1 MTVVHV
7 EGLRAETDTRTLV
20 DEVSFALAAG
30 RVLAL
35 VGESGSGKTTTGLA
49 LLGEHAAGVRVSG
62 SVTVRGNAGF
72 VPQHPSAALNPV
84 RRIGAVFREIGDEA
98 AIATALRRA
107 RVPEEL
113 LDRYPHQLS
122 GGQQQRVVLA
132 QVLVGEPAVIIA
144 DEPTTGQDA
153 ITRGEIVAE
162 LAEVARQGVAVVIL
176 THDLDVV
183 RALADEIVVL
193 RAGRVVAAG
202 PTDEVLNSPRDDYT
216 RALIE
221 AQPQIQ
227 VPPAAVDREPR
238 LDVRELSARH
248 RSAEVLHEV
257 SVAAGAG
264 QCLGV
269 VGRSGSGKT
278 TLARCVAGLHSTW
291 DGSILL
297 DGTPLSP
304 RHTQLTRVQYVF
316 QDARASFDEHRT
328 VLDQIARTSVRLR
341 GASTTEASALALE
354 ELAKVGISSETAR
367 RRPASLSGG
376 ELQRAALVR
385 ALLAR
390 PEVLVCD
397 EITSGLDTITQAGLL
412 DLLAGLPCTVVLI
425 SHDLGVV
432 SRLADRIVVLDKG
445 KVVEHGDAH
454 DVLSDPRHPVTI
466 GLLGHTIKEAQK

>member
-20 DEVSFALAAG
+20 DGVSFALTAG

-62 SVTVRGNAGF
+62 SVTVRGTAGF

-84 RRIGAVFREIGDEA
+84 RRISAVFREIGDEA

-132 QVLVGEPAVIIA
+132 QILVREPAVIIA

-153 ITRGEIVAE
+153 ITRAEITAE

-202 PTDEVLNSPRDDYT
+202 PADEVLTSPRDDYT

-227 VPPAAVDREPR
+227 VPPAAVEREPR

-248 RSAEVLHEV
+248 RSAEVLHKV
-257 SVAAGAG
+257 TVAAGAG
-264 QCLGV
+264 ECLGV

-278 TLARCVAGLHSTW
+278 TLARCVVGLHSTW
-291 DGSILL
+291 DGTILV
-297 DGTPLSP
+297 DGAPP
-304 RHTQLTRVQYVF
+304 QLTGVQYVF

-328 VLDQIARTSVRLR
+328 VLDQISRTAVRLR
-341 GASTTEASALALE
+341 GASKAEASALALE
-354 ELAKVGISSETAR
+354 ELARVGISPETAR
-367 RRPASLSGG
+367 RRPAGLSGG

-454 DVLSDPRHPVTI
+454 DVLRDPRHPVTI
-466 GLLGHTIKEAQK
+466 GLLGHTIKEAHP

>member
-20 DEVSFALAAG
+20 DGVSFALTAG

-62 SVTVRGNAGF
+62 SVTVRGTAGF

-84 RRIGAVFREIGDEA
+84 RRISAVFREIGDEA

-132 QVLVGEPAVIIA
+132 QILVREPAVIIA

-153 ITRGEIVAE
+153 ITRAEITAE

-183 RALADEIVVL
+183 RARADEIVVL

-202 PTDEVLNSPRDDYT
+202 PADEVLTSPRDDYT

-227 VPPAAVDREPR
+227 VPPAAVEREPR

-248 RSAEVLHEV
+248 RSAEVLHKV
-257 SVAAGAG
+257 TVAAGAG
-264 QCLGV
+264 ECLGV

-278 TLARCVAGLHSTW
+278 TLARCVVGLHSTW
-291 DGSILL
+291 DGTILV
-297 DGTPLSP
+297 DGAPP
-304 RHTQLTRVQYVF
+304 QLTGVQYVF

-328 VLDQIARTSVRLR
+328 VLDQISRTAVRLR
-341 GASTTEASALALE
+341 GASKAEASALALE
-354 ELAKVGISSETAR
+354 ELARVGISPETAR
-367 RRPASLSGG
+367 RRPAGLSGG

-454 DVLSDPRHPVTI
+454 DVLRDPRHPVTI
-466 GLLGHTIKEAQK
+466 GLLGHTIKEAHP

>member
-20 DEVSFALAAG
+20 DGVSFALSAG

-107 RVPEEL
+107 RVPAEL

-132 QVLVGEPAVIIA
+132 QILVREPAVIIA

-153 ITRGEIVAE
+153 ITRAEIVAE

-202 PTDEVLNSPRDDYT
+202 PADEVLTSPRDDYT

-221 AQPQIQ
+221 AQPQVR
-227 VPPAAVDREPR
+227 VPSAAMDRAPR
-238 LDVRELSARH
+238 LEVREVSARH
-248 RSAEVLHEV
+248 RSAEVLHKV
-257 SVAAGAG
+257 SATAGVG
-264 QCLGV
+264 ECLGV

-278 TLARCVAGLHSTW
+278 TLARCMVGLHSTW
-291 DGSILL
+291 DGTILV
-297 DGTPLSP
+297 DGSRPGL
-304 RHTQLTRVQYVF
+304 TQVQYVF

-328 VLDQIARTSVRLR
+328 VLDQISRTAVRLR
-341 GASTTEASALALE
+341 GASKPEASALALG
-354 ELAKVGISSETAR
+354 ELTKVGITVDTAR
-367 RRPASLSGG
+367 RRPAGLSGG

-390 PEVLVCD
+390 PDVLVCD
-397 EITSGLDTITQAGLL
+397 EITSGLDTLTQAGLL

-466 GLLGHTIKEAQK
+466 GLLGHSIKEAQK

>member
-1 MTVVHV
+1 VTVVHV

-20 DEVSFALAAG
+20 DGVSFALSAG

-107 RVPEEL
+107 RVPAEL

-132 QVLVGEPAVIIA
+132 QILVREPAVIIA

-153 ITRGEIVAE
+153 ITRAEIVAE

-202 PTDEVLNSPRDDYT
+202 PADEVLTSPRDDYT

-221 AQPQIQ
+221 AQPQIR
-227 VPPAAVDREPR
+227 VPLAAVDREPR
-238 LDVRELSARH
+238 LEVREVSARH
-248 RSAEVLHEV
+248 RSTEVLNKV
-257 SVAAGAG
+257 SVSAGVG
-264 QCLGV
+264 ECVGV

-278 TLARCVAGLHSTW
+278 TLARCMVGLHSTW
-291 DGSILL
+291 DGSILV
-297 DGTPLSP
+297 DGIRP
-304 RHTQLTRVQYVF
+304 QLTQAQYVF

-328 VLDQIARTSVRLR
+328 VLDQISRTAVRLR
-341 GASTTEASALALE
+341 GASKLEASALALD
-354 ELAKVGISSETAR
+354 ELSKVGITSDTAR
-367 RRPASLSGG
+367 RRPAGLSGG

-390 PEVLVCD
+390 PDVLVCD

-412 DLLAGLPCTVVLI
+412 DLLADLPCTVVLI

-454 DVLSDPRHPVTI
+454 DVLSDPQHPVTI
-466 GLLGHTIKEAQK
+466 GLLGHSIKEART